1 MSDTQA
7 QPRIH
12 WWVRGLKWLVRGT
25 LAVLIVLMLVVPA
38 LIWGLLHSETVTQL
52 LLPHLP
58 GVRVVGGKGAL
69 LGDFSA
75 QRVEIDLP
83 RGSLLSLDDAAW
95 TALTIYPDP
104 AAAWRFGVH
113 AQALS
118 ARLVQIK
125 WVPNPTP
132 EPTTDPYDLRLPL
145 SVVVERVQAQRGE
158 SSLWGPHALTQLD
171 GRLEMKQTH
180 HRADI
185 RAVAYGPWQL
195 HGHGHVKT
203 LGRLQGELQL
213 QAQGVY
219 AYDSAPS
226 SPALPVKADIQA
238 TGPLTDL
245 TVNTQVTVGA
255 QKQAQSLQGTARLRL
270 WAPWMLPAL
279 HVKAKQF
286 DLAALLDTLPR
297 SALTGSVDWDTQ
309 GQVLHA
315 RADLRNG
322 LPGEWTAAR
331 LPVRQLSAKASLPDA
346 LHAASLQALVEAGQL
361 QLQATTVGAQDG
373 QLSVNG
379 SWDLRLSRLP
389 NRVKVGLQAVNLRAM
404 HAQAPALVLSGQVE
418 TEPDRRPQGAKDWL
432 QALWSV
438 NADLSGR
445 YTPPSVVPGRP
456 AAEKAVAATLRGQW
470 RQGQVQVDDLT
481 LQAEG
486 ARATL
491 KGKGQ
496 YSPPAQ
502 GSARWGWQTQS
513 QLKVERFDPQVWLPW
528 PAALTGS
535 NRLDGVLN
543 LDLAS
548 NWRGKA
554 DLRLDPSLLAG
565 TPLEGSLSWQASG
578 KQAVAA
584 LDLDALAAGNR
595 VRAQG
600 QLPWQIGAD
609 GLPRTRG
616 EQHWHVNVQAPA
628 LKALQ
633 HLASVWG
640 VKALSGLVEGEFNID
655 GQWPSLATQG
665 QLLARQVQWQIDG
678 QSLSELADGRASWDM
693 QTLRWDAPL
702 HLQAQLGGLKLPHL
716 QLDQATWDLQG
727 TGRDHRSTLSLQ
739 GKPVSSAGS
748 GAGTTAGAG
757 KKLLEP
763 MVVVMSLQGGLQG
776 AGNAVGGWRGRVQ
789 SLNWQSAQDSRR
801 VWLRAQPFDLVW
813 RHSIETDQVTV
824 SPVALTVMGAA
835 VSLRELDWL
844 SDGSAGPGQIKASL
858 QLEPLNLPA
867 ILKQWQ
873 PQAGWGG
880 DLMLGGEIRLF
891 HNAVQPWHVQAQVRK
906 LSGDLTMSEPSIE
919 GNSQQKLGVDTAS
932 VNLEAADGV
941 WTLTQ
946 LFEGRV
952 LGRLSGRQT
961 VRVARAAELPSAS
974 DPLSG
979 DIDLQIGSLRPW
991 AAWVPAGW
999 RLSGQLHGRAE
1010 LSGTVGAP
1018 QYRGLIQGQDL
1029 RLAHALMGVN
1039 LSDGRLQLELQ
1050 GDRATLTEL
1059 TARSGQQGGV
1069 VRATGQASLGA
1080 APEATLDVQADRFA
1094 LLQRLD
1100 RRILIS
1106 GQAHAV
1112 LGEEDIQLQ
1121 GKVKVDEGLFD
1132 FTRSDAP
1139 TVGDDVNVING
1150 PGQTQQEE
1158 GGSGSG
1164 AAGKRKLLAD
1174 VDIDLGEK
1182 LHLRGRG
1189 LDTDLTGKLK
1199 FTSPNNRPSLQ
1210 GTVKAVNGTYAAYGQ
1225 KLDIE
1230 RGAIV
1235 FSGAIENPRLD
1246 ILAMRR
1252 QSPMAASSDVK
1263 VGVKIAGTAMD
1274 PRVSLYSDP
1283 AMSETDK
1290 LSWLIL
1296 GRGPSGLGGADI
1308 GLLQSA
1314 AVALL
1319 SGEGPSTTDNLMSTL
1334 GIDELSLHQSDGTV
1348 RDTVV
1353 NVGKQLSKYWYLGYE
1368 RNLNATSGNWQLIYR
1383 LAQRFTLRAQTGV
1396 DNAVDLI
1403 WAWRWD

>member
-1 MSDTQA
+1 MSEA
-7 QPRIH
+7 QSHPPIH
-12 WWVRGLKWLVRGT
+12 FWVRALKWLVRGT
-25 LAVLIVLMLVVPA
+25 LGVLVVVMLVVPT
-38 LIWGLLHSETVTQL
+38 LIWGLLHSDTVTQAV
-52 LLPHLP
+52 LPHLP
-58 GVRVVGGKGAL
+58 GVRVVDGKGAL

-75 QRVEIDLP
+75 RRVEIDLP
-83 RGSLLSLDDAAW
+83 RGSLLRLDDAAW
-95 TALTIYPDP
+95 KDLTLYPDP

-113 AQALS
+113 AQGLS
-118 ARLVQIK
+118 ARLVQLK
-125 WVPNPTP
+125 WVANPKP

-145 SVVVERVQAQRGE
+145 SVVVERVQAARGE
-158 SSLWGPHALTQLD
+158 SSLWGPHALTNLD

-185 RAVAYGPWQL
+185 RTVAYGPWQL
-195 HGHGHVKT
+195 QGHGHVKT

-213 QAQGVY
+213 KAQGVY
-219 AYDSAPS
+219 ANESAQW
-226 SPALPVKADIQA
+226 PVKADVQA
-238 TGPLTDL
+238 VGPLTDL
-245 TVNTQVTVGA
+245 IVKTQVSVGES
-255 QKQAQSLQGTARLRL
+255 KQAQSLQGTARLRL
-270 WAPWMLPAL
+270 WAPWVLPSL
-279 HVKAKQF
+279 HVKAQQF
-286 DLAALLDTLPR
+286 DLAALLDTLPH
-297 SALTGSVDWDTQ
+297 SALTGAVDWDTQ
-309 GQVLHA
+309 GKALQA

-322 LPGEWTAAR
+322 MPGEWTAAR
-331 LPVRQLSAKASLPDA
+331 LPIRQLTVKATLPDA
-346 LHAASLQALVEAGQL
+346 LHAPSLQGLVEAGQL
-361 QLQATTVGAQDG
+361 QLQATTLGAQDG
-373 QLSVNG
+373 QVSING

-389 NRVKVGLQAVNLRAM
+389 NRVKVGLQSVNLRAM
-404 HAQAPALVLSGQVE
+404 HAQAPALVLSGQVA
-418 TEPDRRPQGAKDWL
+418 TEPDHRPDRSRQGMQDWL
-432 QALWSV
+432 QVLWSV
-438 NADLSGR
+438 SADLSGR
-445 YTPPSVVPGRP
+445 YTPPAMASGRP
-456 AAEKAVAATLRGQW
+456 AADKAVVATLRGQW
-470 RQGQVQVDDLT
+470 QQGLVQIEDLT

-496 YSPPAQ
+496 YKAPVQAGSP
-502 GSARWGWQTQS
+502 WGWQTQA
-513 QLKVERFDPQVWLPW
+513 QLKVERFDPQVWVPW
-528 PAALTGS
+528 PAELTGT
-535 NRLDGVLN
+535 NRLDGILN
-543 LDLAS
+543 LDLTSA
-548 NWRGKA
+548 WRGKA
-554 DLRLDPSLLAG
+554 DLRLDPSMLAG
-565 TPLEGSLSWQASG
+565 APVSGTLGWQATA
-578 KQAVAA
+578 KHAFAK
-584 LDLDALAAGNR
+584 LDVDLQLAGNR
-595 VRAQG
+595 LQGQG
-600 QLPWQIGAD
+600 QLPWQLGAD

-616 EQHWHVNVQAPA
+616 EQHWHVALQAPA
-628 LKALQ
+628 LKSVQ
-633 HLASVWG
+633 HLASAWG
-640 VKALSGLVEGEFNID
+640 VRVLSGQVDGQVSLD
-655 GQWPSLATQG
+655 GQWPNLATQG
-665 QLLARQVQWQIDG
+665 QLQARQVQWQLDG
-678 QSLSELADGRASWDM
+678 QSLSELADGHATWDV

-702 HLQAQLGGLKLPHL
+702 RLQAQLTGLKLPHL
-716 QLDQATWDLQG
+716 VLDQANWDLQG
-727 TGRDHRSTLSLQ
+727 TGRDHRSTLSVL
-739 GKPVSSAGS
+739 GKPLASSSTVQGS
-748 GAGTTAGAG
+748 STAG

-763 MVVVMSLQGGLQG
+763 MVVAVSVQGGLQE
-776 AGNAVGGWRGRVQ
+776 AGNGLSGWRGRVQ
-789 SLNWQSAQDSRR
+789 SLNWQSAQDTRR
-801 VWLRAQPFDLVW
+801 VWLRAQPFDLAW
-813 RHSIETDQVTV
+813 RHAVGADQLTV
-824 SPVALTVMGAA
+824 SPVGLTVMGAA
-835 VSLRELDWL
+835 LSLKELDWRS
-844 SDGSAGPGQIKASL
+844 SDGEGPGQIKAWL
-858 QLEPLNLPA
+858 QLDPLNLPA

-880 DLMLGGEIRLF
+880 DLMLGGEVKLF

-906 LSGDLTMSEPSIE
+906 LSGDLTLSEPSIE

-932 VNLEAADGV
+932 VNLVAADGV
-941 WTLTQ
+941 WTLTE

-952 LGRLSGRQT
+952 LGRLSGRQ
-961 VRVARAAELPSAS
+961 VVSVAQPAELPSAH
-974 DPLSG
+974 DPISG

-999 RLSGQLHGRAE
+999 RVSGQLQGHAE
-1010 LSGTVGAP
+1010 VSGTVGAP

-1039 LSDGRLQLELQ
+1039 LSDGKFQLELQ
-1050 GDRATLTEL
+1050 GDRARLTEL

-1080 APEATLDVQADRFA
+1080 TPEATLDVQAERFA
-1094 LLQRLD
+1094 LLQRID

-1150 PGQTQQEE
+1150 PGQTPQDE
-1158 GGSGSG
+1158 GGASVG
-1164 AAGKRKLLAD
+1164 ATGKRKLLAD
-1174 VDIDLGEK
+1174 VDIDLGER

-1199 FTSPNNRPSLQ
+1199 FSSPNNRPSLQ

-1263 VGVKIAGTAMD
+1263 VGVKIAGTAQD
-1274 PRVSLYSDP
+1274 PRISLYSDP